1 MKLIQNKYNFL
12 EISIIINRNL
22 KEKAIIEALM
32 MHGVLILNYF
42 ISLQIIDFFFF
53 FFFFFFCLKIIII
66 IITKKKIKL
75 L

>member
-53 FFFFFFCLKIIII
+53 FFFFCLKIIII